1 MPGRGREGKS
11 GLRAKADLERGHG
24 AEKLRHESDP
34 LGEAIDPTSGD
45 VSKAS

>member
-11 GLRAKADLERGHG
+11 GLRVKADLERGHG
-24 AEKLRHESDP
+24 AERLRQEPELSD
-34 LGEAIDPTSGD
+34 EAIDPAGSD